1 MLPASHHRATAHKP
15 ASETVALSL
24 EARRRNVRVA
34 VAVGVFIGTSVV
46 LAVALSLIGLDSSTA
61 GGIEIM
67 ASIVATMVYWRA
79 TDPGRKSD
87 STDV

>member
-1 MLPASHHRATAHKP
+1 M
-15 ASETVALSL
+15 
-24 EARRRNVRVA
+24 RVT

-87 STDV
+87 STDM

>member
-1 MLPASHHRATAHKP
+1 MRIPI
-15 ASETVALSL
+15 
-24 EARRRNVRVA
+24 
-34 VAVGVFIGTSVV
+34 AVGVFIGTSVV
-46 LAVALSLIGLDSSTA
+46 LAVALSFVGVDSSIA

-87 STDV
+87 STNT